1 MPRMELGRARGR
13 PCADPRVDRRRVRSG
28 IGPQRGIGGIV
39 NEDRLR
45 NDDVA
50 ASPSRGIQARELG
63 AFLLLLVPSLL
74 LSRLTSPQLQ
84 PSFAFFALATILSNA
99 ALLAL
104 VLFFLWR
111 NGEPYGRIGWRR
123 RDLPR
128 EVMVGIALVIPFVLF
143 QAVLALVLGAL
154 GLLDDGPRTA
164 PFALPAGGPELAFG
178 VLLVAIIA
186 VGEETVFRGYL
197 LLRLGSLTGSTAA
210 AVALSSL
217 IFALGHGYQGTAGTI
232 AVGAIG
238 VVLAVIYLWR
248 GSIVAPVVL
257 HFVQN
262 FTGIVLAPLLGG
274 RT

>member
-1 MPRMELGRARGR
+1 MGGASGVRWTATR
-13 PCADPRVDRRRVRSG
+13 DRR
-28 IGPQRGIGGIV
+28 IV

-74 LSRLTSPQLQ
+74 LSRLSSPQLQ
-84 PSFAFFALATILSNA
+84 PSFAFFALATILSNT

-123 RDLPR
+123 SDVPR
-128 EVMVGIALVIPFVLF
+128 EAAVGIALVIPFVLF
-143 QAVLALVLGAL
+143 QAVLALILSAF

-178 VLLVAIIA
+178 VVLVAIIA

-197 LLRLGSLTGSTAA
+197 LLRLRSLTGSTAV

-238 VVLAVIYLWR
+238 VLLAVIYLWR

-262 FTGIVLAPLLGG
+262 FTGVVLAPLLGG